1 MTGYSPRR
9 RGSILSDMADIAQ
22 DLWASVPETVPA
34 EKPTAVRDEPTAPHA
49 PQTAQNPAK
58 SADSAPKATYAD
70 EKSLPFTELWKVA
83 DEPIDWTEVLSSPIP
98 TDGLVSAEKWALY
111 RQYADKVLS
120 GDTAAYLGVLK
131 AVDPMGD
138 LAPYTSSLSVATR
151 DADVMLAT
159 FAVRDDLLDSDGA
172 VVLAGLGSC
181 GEYSRY
187 NRSAPLPA
195 GVFVARKGKKPLA
208 SGVRLISAHT
218 DAPRLDFKQRPLQEQ
233 VGIGQAKTH
242 YYGGIRKYQWLA
254 RPLALHGVIIKE
266 DGTSI
271 KVVLG
276 EDPGDPVFT
285 IADLLPHLAQKE
297 VTKTVAD
304 AFDAEK
310 LNVILGHS
318 PLPSASDTD
327 ETAKEQKDPVRA
339 NILALLNRK
348 YGIREE
354 DLMSAELQAVPA
366 GPARYVGLDAALI
379 GGYGQDD
386 RVCVFTALS
395 AFLDAQAPEHANCL
409 IFWDKEEIGSEGST
423 GAQGRF
429 LEYCMED
436 LTEAWEPGT
445 KVRDVF
451 QNSTAVSGDVHA
463 ATDPD
468 WQELHEKL
476 NASIIGHGP
485 TFCKFTG
492 SRGKYGANDAHPEY
506 IGWLRGVLNRKNIP
520 WQMAE
525 LGKVDHGGGGTVALY
540 LAAYGMDTI
549 DLGPAVLSMH
559 SPFELLSKADL
570 YSTKLAY
577 QAILEA

>member
-1 MTGYSPRR
+1 MELKTGDRVYLDN
-9 RGSILSDMADIAQ
+9 RGKML
-22 DLWASVPETVPA
+22 LL
-34 EKPTAVRDEPTAPHA
+34 AVIG
-49 PQTAQNPAK
+49 Q
-58 SADSAPKATYAD
+58 
-70 EKSLPFTELWKVA
+70 KSL
-83 DEPIDWTEVLSSPIP
+83 
-98 TDGLVSAEKWALY
+98 AEGA
-111 RQYADKVLS
+111 QI
-120 GDTAAYLGVLK
+120 TAAHI
-131 AVDPMGD
+131 
-138 LAPYTSSLSVATR
+138 
-151 DADVMLAT
+151 
-159 FAVRDDLLDSDGA
+159 DS
-172 VVLAGLGSC
+172 
-181 GEYSRY
+181 
-187 NRSAPLPA
+187 
-195 GVFVARKGKKPLA
+195 
-208 SGVRLISAHT
+208 
-218 DAPRLDFKQRPLQEQ
+218 PRLDLKPTPLYE
-233 VGIGQAKTH
+233 AEELAYLKTH

-254 RPLALHGVIIKE
+254 RPLALHGVIVKE
-266 DGTSI
+266 DGSVIRVT
-271 KVVLG
+271 LG

-285 IADLLPHLAQKE
+285 ISDLLPHLAQKE
-297 VTKTVAD
+297 VTKTVAE

-310 LNVILGHS
+310 LNIILGHS
-318 PLPSASDTD
+318 PLPAPEGEAGD
-327 ETAKEQKDPVRA
+327 EKKEAKDPVRA

-366 GPARYVGLDAALI
+366 GPARYVGLDEALI

-386 RVCVFTALS
+386 RVCVFTAL
-395 AFLDAQAPEHANCL
+395 AALLDAADPDRANCL

-436 LTEAWEPGT
+436 LVEAWEPGA

-506 IGWLRGVLNRKNIP
+506 IGWLRGVLNAKDIP